1 MNFDKKNLVVIG
13 CGRSGTK
20 FISKH
25 LGLGH
30 EIKKT
35 EKGIACWQ
43 AVIDNNPYY
52 SIQPGDYIVHQIRN
66 PIDTISSCHAILM
79 KESWDLIINNVKDI
93 NEKDS
98 LLLKCMKYWYYWNIM
113 AEEKALVSYRIEDI
127 FSEIPKNTNS
137 RKDWDLYRK
146 ISWDDMQNEDN
157 YLTRKIR
164 ILATK
169 YGYNL

>member
-1 MNFDKKNLVVIG
+1 
-13 CGRSGTK
+13 
-20 FISKH
+20 
-25 LGLGH
+25 
-30 EIKKT
+30 
-35 EKGIACWQ
+35 
-43 AVIDNNPYY
+43 
-52 SIQPGDYIVHQIRN
+52 
-66 PIDTISSCHAILM
+66 M

-164 ILATK
+164 TLATK